1 MGVNIS
7 SELRFISFNSDSVFR
22 KPTFSG
28 VFTNF
33 DSFILISYKHGLVNT
48 LIFRCF
54 KICSSYEKLHNE
66 IVYLKEIFKRNR
78 YPNDFVD
85 LCIKKFLDKLYIT
98 KKMYQTVE
106 KKQLMIILPFLGHLS
121 FETRN
126 RLNSCIRNQ
135 LPSCLL
141 RIAFQSKTHLSSL
154 FKFKKSIPKYLR
166 LHLIYTFLCSCC
178 NTTYFGETERHL
190 FVRASEHLGIT
201 PLTQKRVMSAI
212 MDHILLEGHN
222 ATYDYFSILIPE
234 NNQFKLHLKESL
246 LIKRDKRELNRNIYT
261 HPLELFA

>member
-1 MGVNIS
+1 M
-7 SELRFISFNSDSVFR
+7 LR

-33 DSFILISYKHGLVNT
+33 DSFIPISYKHGLVNT

-54 KICSSYEKLHNE
+54 KICSSYENLHNE
-66 IVYLKEIFKRNR
+66 MVYLKELFKRNR

-85 LCIKKFLDKLYIT
+85 LCIKKFFDKLYII
-98 KKMYQTVE
+98 KKIYQTAE
-106 KKQLMIILPFLGHLS
+106 KKQLLIILPLLGHLS

-135 LPSCLL
+135 LPSCSL
-141 RIAFQSKTHLSSL
+141 RIAFQSKTRLCSL
-154 FKFKKSIPKYLR
+154 FKFKESIPKYLR
-166 LHLIYTFLCSCC
+166 SHFIHKFSCSCC
-178 NTTYFGETERHL
+178 NATYYGETEGHL
-190 FVRASEHLGIT
+190 FVRTLEHLGIT
-201 PLTQKRVMSAI
+201 PLTQKRVKNPKKSAI

-222 ATYDYFSILIPE
+222 ATYDDFSILIPE

-246 LIKRDKRELNRNIYT
+246 LIKRDKPELNRNIYT
-261 HPLELFA
+261 HRSELFT